1 MLDGQEMP
9 GMVAHTVI
17 SAPARLRQED
27 GKLKASLGYI
37 VKCCLKG
44 KKMDKKWKPS
54 KRLLTEDWIKTL
66 LYK

>member
-17 SAPARLRQED
+17 SAPGRLRQED
-27 GKLKASLGYI
+27 GKASLGYI

-44 KKMDKKWKPS
+44 KKKWT
-54 KRLLTEDWIKTL
+54 RNGNNLNVH
-66 LYK
+66 